1 MIETVLRSGQIQF
14 ETGKTTLRPSSYP
27 ALDRLAAAAKKC
39 AVTDI
44 EVGGHTDSRGARSM
58 NLMLSKKRAQAVVA
72 YLTKKGVPAQHLT
85 AIAHGSTKPLVS
97 NATPAGMRR
106 NRRVDLT
113 IKGLPQSAR

>member
-14 ETGKTTLRPSSYP
+14 ETGKATLRSRSYP
-27 ALDRLAAAAKKC
+27 VLDRLAGTAKKC

-44 EVGGHTDSRGARSM
+44 EVRGHTDSRGTRAM

-85 AIAHGSTKPLVS
+85 TIAHGPTQPLAS
-97 NATPAGMRR
+97 NATPAGMQR

-113 IKGLPQSAR
+113 IKGGPQSAR